1 VVAVTHGRPAMIP
14 SHVAQRVTL
23 PIIAQT
29 PECDNPASILGN
41 TTTHASF
48 FVKSVELYEVI
59 YRTILAVYYSD
70 GGPLPKCV
78 ANLHNRDLSSE
89 DEDLAVVIQLDGALR
104 KWKTTLPEH
113 LKIFTSEARAMP
125 VHRQAVILHIR

>member
-1 VVAVTHGRPAMIP
+1 MIP
-14 SHVAQRVTL
+14 SHVAHRVTF
-23 PIIAQT
+23 PTIAQT
-29 PECDNPASILGN
+29 PGQDNPTSILGN
-41 TTTHASF
+41 TITHASF
-48 FVKSVELYEVI
+48 FVKSVELYEII

-70 GGPLPKCV
+70 CGPLPKCI
-78 ANLHNRDLSSE
+78 ANLHNRDLSGE

-113 LKIFTSEARAMP
+113 LKLLTPEARAMK